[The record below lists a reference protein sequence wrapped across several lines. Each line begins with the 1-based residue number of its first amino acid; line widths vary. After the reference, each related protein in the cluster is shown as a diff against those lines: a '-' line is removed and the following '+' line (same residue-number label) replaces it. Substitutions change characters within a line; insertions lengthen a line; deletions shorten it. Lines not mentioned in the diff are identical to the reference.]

1 MKFQNTFC
9 SQCGGEF
16 GPGDHGYSH
25 CRNHQRF
32 ANHLGYSDI
41 DPFEVV
47 KVVSDKTLEIREM
60 VAERDESVKLDW
72 AMGGFAGHCINQR
85 DQKWHITSDET
96 APVIRIRWGKHGW
109 QDAHGRSFRLSHK
122 PSKFYDY
129 NF

>member
-9 SQCGGEF
+9 SQCGEEF

-25 CRNHQRF
+25 CSNHQSF
-32 ANHLGYSDI
+32 ANHFGYSDI

-47 KVVSDKTLEIREM
+47 RVISDKTLEVREM
-60 VAERDESVKLDW
+60 VAERDESVELEFHV
-72 AMGGFAGHCINQR
+72 GGFSAHCSNQR
-85 DQKWHITSDET
+85 DQKWHIKSDET
-96 APVIRIRWGKHGW
+96 APVIRIRWGKQGW
-109 QDAHGRSFRLSHK
+109 KDAHGRSFSLSHK